1 MKKIK
6 YLLQLILLFYSY
18 KKYNSSCDK
27 RLSNC
32 FKAEIK
38 KVTYDILQII

>member
-1 MKKIK
+1 MNKFK
-6 YLLQLILLFYSY
+6 YLYQLIFIYLSY

-27 RLSNC
+27 HLSNC